1 MFIWHHPWGEDV
13 LRVDWSMG
21 ARLFIGA
28 ARNGALSKDP
38 DLQADLATC
47 VRLIRDWPADVVF
60 SLETENP
67 VLGKLVLGRGD
78 VALLP
83 VPE

>member
-1 MFIWHHPWGEDV
+1 

-28 ARNGALSKDP
+28 ARNGALSREP
-38 DLQADLATC
+38 DVAADLGTC
-47 VRLIRDWPADVVF
+47 VRLIRDWPPDVVF
-60 SLETENP
+60 CLETQNP
-67 VLGKLVLGRGD
+67 AMGKVVLGRDD

-83 VPE
+83 DPERP